1 MPVKIRLSRH
11 GKKGYPFY
19 HIVVA
24 DGRAPRDGRYIERLG
39 VYNPNTNPATIEFD
53 FDRALDWLQN
63 GAQPSDTCRTIL
75 SGKGVFMK
83 KHLLEGAKKGAFSVE
98 VADEKF
104 QAWMS
109 KKNSAIIAQKENV
122 VKDKEADKKE
132 RFEAEAKVKEAKAQA
147 IAKKLQDERKA
158 AEKAAAPVVAE
169 AETEAPAAE

>member
-53 FDRALDWLQN
+53 FERALDWLQN

-75 SGKGVFMK
+75 AKKGVFMK

-98 VADEKF
+98 VAEQKF
-104 QAWMS
+104 QAWIS
-109 KKNSAIIAQKENV
+109 QKDTKIQVEKENV
-122 VKDKEADKKE
+122 VKTKEEDKKQ

-147 IAKKLQDERKA
+147 IAKKLQADRKA
-158 AEKAAAPVVAE
+158 AEQAAAAPEVTPE
-169 AETEAPAAE
+169 AEVPAAE

>member
-63 GAQPSDTCRTIL
+63 GAQPSDTCRAIL
-75 SGKGVFMK
+75 SKKGVFMK
-83 KHLLEGAKKGAFSVE
+83 KHLIEGAKKGAFSAE
-98 VADEKF
+98 VAEQKF
-104 QAWMS
+104 QTWMDQ
-109 KKNSAIIAQKENV
+109 KENKIQVEKENV
-122 VKDKEADKKE
+122 VKSKVADKKE
-132 RFEAEAKVKEAKAQA
+132 RMEAEAKVKEAKAQA
-147 IAKKLQDERKA
+147 IAKKLQAEAKA
-158 AEKAAAPVVAE
+158 AEQAAAPA